1 MGRSK
6 KLMGDAIKSVDP
18 SGKTSYMNRPD
29 PEKQAERAER
39 DDEESRK
46 RKREKKDAEKKKWE
60 KELKG
65 RKYTCE
71 RQVDRSKMGTHAIID
86 IINQRGLQFFFKP
99 IKGYKPKLVLD
110 FYSNMEIDESEER
123 IESKLGKKT
132 VLVTPTIIAKYL
144 DKYKRPSHGTTTY
157 PATAWSKTEEEIQQA
172 LTDKPLKTDRFV
184 HGKLFEKFR
193 VINKVV
199 HYNLFPHGSEKRPRK
214 EDGEIIFVFGSSEE
228 VVDWAKFI
236 WNQMVKFRTRP
247 GPSRANI
254 PFPAMVTFICEDQ
267 GVLTPERL
275 FPGTP
280 GPITGGSLE
289 KSKSLSQPPPSS
301 TSGFRMP
308 TARTQAGRIE
318 EYMEVMATQLQSM
331 QAKQNKLE
339 THIRRTRRD
348 VSAIKRG
355 MLWIAARCGR
365 EGDVYVPTEADMRE
379 STPEEPE
386 REQGVGTSGGGDS
399 SIDDG
404 LCLWNPSVRMYRK
417 FSKPKSTRS
426 LRMMY
431 ALGYDS
437 INDDFKVVSALCPLR
452 KARTIVHVFSSKL
465 SSWKSIGDFDYSSY
479 IHGQGN
485 VLDGAPH
492 CSKSFYS
499 IDYQAPDHTVAELE
513 MPCKSG
519 VEICG
524 SLNGVILLDIDDESG
539 VKIWGEFY
547 SQHLEPLCFTKG
559 GEVIMKWDL
568 EKLVI
573 YNPKQN
579 TYKRIGIPYDC
590 KQFDVTLYVESLVSP
605 HGWNDTRRIEKA
617 CRDRIDDEMMMEIDR
632 KRLVVYN
639 LEGIMHSPV
648 VNLTGTKES

>member
-308 TARTQAGRIE
+308 TARTQSGRIE

-399 SIDDG
+399 
-404 LCLWNPSVRMYRK
+404 M
-417 FSKPKSTRS
+417 
-426 LRMMY
+426 
-431 ALGYDS
+431 A
-437 INDDFKVVSALCPLR
+437 
-452 KARTIVHVFSSKL
+452 
-465 SSWKSIGDFDYSSY
+465 
-479 IHGQGN
+479 
-485 VLDGAPH
+485 
-492 CSKSFYS
+492 
-499 IDYQAPDHTVAELE
+499 
-513 MPCKSG
+513 
-519 VEICG
+519 
-524 SLNGVILLDIDDESG
+524 
-539 VKIWGEFY
+539 
-547 SQHLEPLCFTKG
+547 
-559 GEVIMKWDL
+559 
-568 EKLVI
+568 
-573 YNPKQN
+573 
-579 TYKRIGIPYDC
+579 
-590 KQFDVTLYVESLVSP
+590 
-605 HGWNDTRRIEKA
+605 
-617 CRDRIDDEMMMEIDR
+617 
-632 KRLVVYN
+632 
-639 LEGIMHSPV
+639 
-648 VNLTGTKES
+648 